1 MSAVASGVAGADGVA
16 SKAVFRT
23 SRVSA
28 LVLGAVTTVGAIVC
42 LAISQESSAAR
53 ESGAAL
59 LFFIAFVLFAV
70 PACRL
75 LWILV
80 RPGRWVEVSGDGI
93 TLGKGDRRHKLAWSQ
108 VARVRVVEDKRRP
121 WLVVWPRDQQAAQIE
136 LGGAYSELH
145 GGFRVFPVGH
155 ERRRTA
161 RAREVRELR
170 AALGW
175 YGRATYDPSP

>member
-1 MSAVASGVAGADGVA
+1 MSAVASGVVGADGVA

-28 LVLGAVTTVGAIVC
+28 LVLGAVTTVGAFVC
-42 LAISQESSAAR
+42 LAIAQESSAAR

-59 LFFIAFVLFAV
+59 LFFIAFVLLAV
-70 PACRL
+70 PAARL

-93 TLGKGDRRHKLAWSQ
+93 TVGKGDRRHELAWHQ

-155 ERRRTA
+155 ERRRAA